1 MNTLSDVDHKLELL
15 LRQNEKILSLL
26 SKHFAEVLTK
36 EDTIIMAID
45 VVKDMAAQ
53 VDDTLTV
60 MANSVAEIQKDLA
73 NLASIPADN
82 TAAIEAQIA
91 RLKTGTDALAAS
103 LPAPTVVVAPVT
115 PVVAPAPTPDAP
127 VSPAAP
133 ADATVGTVVQPVP
146 GAAA

>member
-73 NLASIPADN
+73 NLASIPPDN

-91 RLKTGTDALAAS
+91 RLKTGTDALASS
-103 LPAPTVVVAPVT
+103 LPAPTVVVAPVA

-133 ADATVGTVVQPVP
+133 ADATVATVVQPVP